1 MIILFYARN
10 IFQYKYFIRLNYTK
24 YNLNNNKIIS
34 QSNFF
39 ILKIFGLILLILF
52 K

>member
-39 ILKIFGLILLILF
+39 YF
-52 K
+52 KNFWLYFINII